1 MNFWL
6 LFYGA
11 YSVLDLII
19 NRKKHA
25 PCLNSVKGNNKYKP
39 ALQNA
44 CLKNALENIS
54 ALIWRS
60 TFWRNII

>member
-54 ALIWRS
+54 ALI
-60 TFWRNII
+60 